1 MKKYIILLV
10 LLLFFLVISYCDCSN
25 VENFANYKSCSKKDG
40 EKDGDIPDILSKVLA
55 ERDITKTEDEKNYDI
70 YIPCSYNECE
80 NEVLEFE
87 GLNGKKLFLIDGCDW
102 IASKMALWELLK
114 EYYNSEAS
122 KYMPE
127 SYLLEKKDDIEKLK
141 ENVKPDNDKIYVLKN
156 YGQRQEG
163 LKLTK
168 DLNEMVNGLSNGWY
182 LAQEY
187 IYNPYLI
194 DNRKINFRYYMLVVC
209 TNGKISAY
217 IHSDGFLYYTPDY
230 YDPEDGVP
238 SDKLSFHKHITTG
251 YIDRI
256 VYDNNPLTLED
267 FRDHLDCRDYSYVN
281 TDYSGVSTD
290 YLKCKNLI
298 ANSSDFSLNNNW
310 NNSDFSLRNK
320 WNKSVETL
328 MNKVMEAISKKI
340 CKNTKLDGNVRFQL
354 FGCDVAPDANLGASL
369 MEINKGPD
377 LSAKDERDKKVKL
390 QVQHDIFKIIDPIDS
405 LEASTTRFVKIFESK
420 PI

>member
-1 MKKYIILLV
+1 MT
-10 LLLFFLVISYCDCSN
+10 
-25 VENFANYKSCSKKDG
+25 ENNN
-40 EKDGDIPDILSKVLA
+40 
-55 ERDITKTEDEKNYDI
+55 NYDI
-70 YIPCSYNECE
+70 YIPCSYNDCE

-114 EYYNSEAS
+114 EYYEHNAS

-141 ENVKPDNDKIYVLKN
+141 ENFKYDKIYVLKN

-168 DLNEMVNGLSNGWY
+168 NLDEMVNGLSNGWY

-187 IYNPYLI
+187 MYNPYLI
-194 DNRKINFRYYMLVVC
+194 DKRKINFRYYMLVVC
-209 TNGKISAY
+209 TNGIISAY

-230 YDPEDGVP
+230 YDPQDGVP
-238 SDKLSFHKHITTG
+238 TDELTFNKHITTG
-251 YIDRI
+251 YIDRK

-267 FRDHLDCRDYSYVN
+267 FRDHLDKID
-281 TDYSGVSTD
+281 
-290 YLKCKNLI
+290 L
-298 ANSSDFSLNNNW
+298 
-310 NNSDFSLRNK
+310 SLRNK
-320 WNKSVETL
+320 WDKSVEIL

-354 FGCDVAPDANLGASL
+354 FGCDVAPDENLGASL

-377 LSAKDERDKKVKL
+377 LSAKDERDTKVKI
-390 QVQHDIFKIIDPIDS
+390 QVQHDIFKIIDPTESDK
-405 LEASTTRFVKIFESK
+405 LNPPRFIKIFKSK
-420 PI
+420 TYLV